1 MAMTNDMSVLS
12 LGAVMP
18 VSRKDEVSPGKG
30 LQGRVADPTS
40 SDERSAPASAPTEKR
55 PDRGELEQ
63 SVQDLNSLVQELQRE
78 LRFSVDDNSGDTIV
92 KVIDRHTDEV
102 VRQIPSEEILQL
114 RERLE
119 AATGALFKGE
129 A

>member
-1 MAMTNDMSVLS
+1 MTNDMSVLS

-18 VSRKDEVSPGKG
+18 VSRKDNVNATNE
-30 LQGRVADPTS
+30 LQGKTASQAESKDS
-40 SDERSAPASAPTEKR
+40 LAARSASTEKQ
-55 PDRGELEQ
+55 PERGELEQ

-78 LRFSVDDNSGDTIV
+78 LRFSVDDNSGDTVV
-92 KVIDRHTDEV
+92 KVIDRQTDEV